1 MNLRSATTV
10 LIVTAAALLMP
21 AALSAQFTTFVAP
34 PRKDTS
40 SPAKP
45 SVVAVAKARADSAS
59 RMSVTEM
66 KAWVDSAAGTKPPV
80 LTTADTA
87 MANVDTVSTA
97 TPTAAQRT
105 TTSFSNGASA
115 PNTATPLPVLF
126 AAGLASLI
134 AGLVLFG
141 LSRRRA

>member
-1 MNLRSATTV
+1 MKLRSATTV

-34 PRKDTS
+34 PRKDTN

-66 KAWVDSAAGTKPPV
+66 EAWVDSAAGAKPPV
-80 LTTADTA
+80 STAADTA
-87 MANVDTVSTA
+87 MANVDTV
-97 TPTAAQRT
+97 PTASPTAPQCT
-105 TTSFSNGASA
+105 TTSFSNGAIA
-115 PNTATPLPVLF
+115 PNTATPLPMLF
-126 AAGLASLI
+126 AAGLALLVG
-134 AGLVLFG
+134 GLVLFG
-141 LSRRRA
+141 LRRRRA